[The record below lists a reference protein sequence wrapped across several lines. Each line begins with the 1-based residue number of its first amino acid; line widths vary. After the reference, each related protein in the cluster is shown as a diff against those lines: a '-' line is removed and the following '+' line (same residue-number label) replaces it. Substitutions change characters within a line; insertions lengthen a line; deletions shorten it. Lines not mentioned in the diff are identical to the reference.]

1 MRTIE
6 EIYGALKQH
15 FLDCGGVDVVEGG
28 DMCLR
33 LMAVAAEIFTLE
45 AQCRYAL
52 GQAFPQTAEGE
63 HLDYHAAVR
72 ALERRQAAAAQGRLR
87 FYAAGTAAVELTVP
101 AGTQCLDAAGRVF
114 VTDEAGFIPEGGES
128 CLVSAHAMAR
138 GEQGNVPAG
147 SIVFIRLTP
156 PGIERVEN
164 PEDFSGGCG
173 EEDDHSLRGR
183 ILSSY
188 RRLPNGANAAWYETL
203 ALDTEGVEKVVVLPR
218 ERGRGTVDIVFSA
231 AGGVPGEELIAQ
243 VQQQMDKHREIC
255 VDVLVR
261 APEVKTVDIS
271 ASVKAARGYSF
282 DSVRTG
288 VESALREY
296 FGGHRLGEG
305 VYKAKLLALIMG
317 VEGVENC
324 SLSKP
329 TADIAVEKT
338 GLPVAG
344 TINISEVE

>member
-6 EIYGALKQH
+6 EIYSGLKQH
-15 FLDCGGVDVVEGG
+15 FFEAGGIAVAEGG

-72 ALERRQAAAAQGRLR
+72 ALERRKAAKAQGQLK
-87 FYAAGTAAVELTVP
+87 FYAAGTAAAELTVP
-101 AGTQCLDAAGRVF
+101 AGTQCLDAFGRVF
-114 VTDEAGFIPEGGES
+114 VTDEEGLIPKGGDS
-128 CLVSAHAMAR
+128 CLVDAHALAE
-138 GEQGNVPAG
+138 GEQGNAPAG

-164 PEDFSGGCG
+164 PADFSGGCG
-173 EEDDHSLRGR
+173 EEDDDSLRGR
-183 ILSSY
+183 VLASY

-231 AGGVPGEELIAQ
+231 AGGVPGDELIQQ
-243 VQQQMDKHREIC
+243 VQQTFDKHREIC

-261 APEVKTVDIS
+261 TPQVKTVNIA
-271 ASVKAARGYSF
+271 ASVKAAQGYSF
-282 DSVRTG
+282 DSVSAH

-317 VEGVENC
+317 IEGVENC
-324 SLSKP
+324 SLSSP
-329 TADIAVEKT
+329 AEDIAADKI
-338 GLPVAG
+338 GLPVVGA
-344 TINISEVE
+344 ISISEVK